1 MYKKTNTLYD
11 GDWLNDERHGYGVL
25 TKVVGGELIKEYA
38 GGWMDG
44 RKHVRSVE
52 LYDSCFVVVLCFVFV
67 EVAGRTK
74 ELTSRRDMVPIS
86 MGQKRNT
93 RGSGGRDSGVDG
105 AGCIMLMGQSLKENG
120 LMISG
125 MGEDCCCLV
134 SISGC

>member
-52 LYDSCFVVVLCFVFV
+52 LYDSCFVVVLFLCLLRLLG
-67 EVAGRTK
+67 E
-74 ELTSRRDMVPIS
+74 
-86 MGQKRNT
+86 QK
-93 RGSGGRDSGVDG
+93 S
-105 AGCIMLMGQSLKENG
+105 
-120 LMISG
+120 
-125 MGEDCCCLV
+125 
-134 SISGC
+134 